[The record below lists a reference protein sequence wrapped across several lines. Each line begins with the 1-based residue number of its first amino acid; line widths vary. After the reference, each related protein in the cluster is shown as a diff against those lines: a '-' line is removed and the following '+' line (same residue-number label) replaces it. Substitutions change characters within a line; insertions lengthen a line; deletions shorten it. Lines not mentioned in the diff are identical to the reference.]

1 MGVLAFPG
9 TSFIK
14 ENKMTVAR
22 VTEIIAASPKSFDD
36 AIKAGIGRAAKTL
49 KNVKGAWVQD
59 QELILDDG
67 DIKEYRVHLKVTFVL
82 TD

>member
-1 MGVLAFPG
+1 M
-9 TSFIK
+9 S
-14 ENKMTVAR
+14 VAR
-22 VTEIIAASPKSFDD
+22 VTEIIAGSPKSFDD
-36 AIKAGIGRAAKTL
+36 AIKIGVMRAAKTL

-67 DIKEYRVHLKVTFVL
+67 NIIEYRVHLKVTFVL

>member
-1 MGVLAFPG
+1 M
-9 TSFIK
+9 S
-14 ENKMTVAR
+14 VAR
-22 VTEIIAASPKSFDD
+22 VTELVAGSPKSFDD
-36 AIKAGIGRAAKTL
+36 AIKVGIRRAAKTL

-67 DIKEYRVHLKVTFVL
+67 NIKEYRVHLKVTFVL

>member
-1 MGVLAFPG
+1 M
-9 TSFIK
+9 S
-14 ENKMTVAR
+14 VAR
-22 VTEIIAASPKSFDD
+22 VTELIAGSPKSFDD
-36 AIKAGIGRAAKTL
+36 AIKVGIGRAAKTL

-67 DIKEYRVHLKVTFVL
+67 NIKEYRVHLKVTFVL